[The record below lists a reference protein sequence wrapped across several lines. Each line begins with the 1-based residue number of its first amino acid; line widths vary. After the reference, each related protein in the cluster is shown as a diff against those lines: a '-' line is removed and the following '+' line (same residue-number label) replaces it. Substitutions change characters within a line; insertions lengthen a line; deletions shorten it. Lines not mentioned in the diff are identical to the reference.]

1 MYTVHVYCTVY
12 ILTTQYLLLNV
23 NNKYVDR
30 VLFVTKMH
38 VDLLRKTCSSL
49 HSSSKD
55 YICTSNNSQNKLT
68 GPVSIVLIKET
79 LSKE

>member
-1 MYTVHVYCTVY
+1 M
-12 ILTTQYLLLNV
+12 V

-38 VDLLRKTCSSL
+38 VDLLRKTCIVV
-49 HSSSKD
+49 
-55 YICTSNNSQNKLT
+55 YIAVVKTTTNNQNKPT